1 MTSAMFAKLAKK
13 NIKGNYRVLFAYF
26 LSSVSVVAMFNIML
40 SLGNNEFVRTRDA
53 ALVTMIHF
61 GAIII
66 GIFSVV
72 FILYNAGFLSK
83 HRQKEMALY
92 SMLGMTSKHLWRLL
106 FFENLFISLP
116 AIVIGILAGGT
127 FGRLSFL
134 ILNKLTRVN
143 FTMEY
148 QISLRTQLLT
158 VGFFLFVFLLSW
170 LKQCWAVRGQDPA
183 SLLYETD
190 KVSEQAKGNILL
202 GMLGIACIGIGYGLS
217 IRIEDPFEAIRLF
230 FVAVLFVVV
239 GTYFMLTATAVV
251 ILRLMRKN
259 KAYYYKQNHFI
270 AVSGMLMRMKRQGIG
285 MANITILLTMF
296 IVSLTTTIAIYAG
309 TEDAVNYRQPLEHAI
324 TMEQMNLSPDLSFTE
339 TYQLMV
345 EQDKTIYERL
355 NSFNQEKGVHE
366 SAVFADRRLSA
377 LGVIDGNQFRA
388 MDNSRMEK
396 LGQGIPDA
404 ITFYTLDDYNQATEE
419 RLELKERQDAYLMPI
434 GTTFD
439 SDQIVLGDMN
449 FHVHVVDSQVENVAA
464 NKQLNSGLSKIIKQW
479 VLIVKDERVI
489 SDILNNYKAQ
499 GVDLSYF
506 MLESSYSWETGL
518 SKDADAE
525 YANLMRSQD
534 FYPEQAQIYSYETK
548 SNLMAGFY
556 ATNGGFLFL
565 GLLLGLMFLVGI
577 ILITYFKQ
585 LSEGYEDKKRFA
597 IMQAVGLDGKMI
609 RNSTRIQILWLFFLP
624 LMLALLHTLVAS
636 PAILKLIKLFHIYDA
651 GIYFKSLSIVVIGIM
666 VIYGAV
672 FHLTSNAYY
681 QIVRYPDR
689 D

>member
-13 NIKGNYRVLFAYF
+13 NIKGNYSVIFAYF

-53 ALVTMIHF
+53 ALVTMIYF

-72 FILYNAGFLSK
+72 FILCNAGFLSK

-92 SMLGMTSKHLWRLL
+92 SMLGMTRKHLWRLL
-106 FFENLFISLP
+106 FFENLFISIP
-116 AIVIGILAGGT
+116 AILIGLLAGSV

-134 ILNKLTRVN
+134 ILNKLTHAN

-158 VGFFLFVFLLSW
+158 VGFFLLVFLLSW
-170 LKQCWAVRGQDPA
+170 PKQCWAVRSQDPA
-183 SLLYETD
+183 SLLYEAD
-190 KVSEQAKGNILL
+190 KVSEQPKGNILL
-202 GMLGIACIGIGYGLS
+202 GILSIVCIGIGYGLS
-217 IRIEDPFEAIRLF
+217 IRIEDPLEAI
-230 FVAVLFVVV
+230 LFVVV
-239 GTYFMLTATAVV
+239 GAYFMLMATSV
-251 ILRLMRKN
+251 ILLRLMRKN

-270 AVSGMLMRMKRQGIG
+270 AVSGMLMRMKCQGIG

-309 TEDAVNYRQPLEHAI
+309 TEDWVNYRQPLEHAI
-324 TMEQMNLSPDLSFTE
+324 TMEQINLSPDLSFTE

-345 EQDKTIYERL
+345 EQDKTIHERL
-355 NSFNQEKGVHE
+355 DSFNQEKGVHE
-366 SAVFADRRLSA
+366 SAVFADRCLS
-377 LGVIDGNQFRA
+377 GWGEIDGNQFQA
-388 MDNSRMEK
+388 MDDSKMDS

-404 ITFYTLDDYNQATEE
+404 IVFYTLDDYNQATEE
-419 RLELKERQDAYLMPI
+419 GLELAERQDAYLMPF
-434 GTTFD
+434 GTTFE
-439 SDQIVLGDMN
+439 SDHVVLGDMN
-449 FHVHVVDSQVENVAA
+449 FHVNVLDSQVENVAA
-464 NKQLNSGLSKIIKQW
+464 NKQLNSGLSQIIKQW

-489 SDILNNYKAQ
+489 SDILDNYKAQ
-499 GVDLSYF
+499 GVDPSYF
-506 MLESSYSWETGL
+506 MLESSYGWETGL

-565 GLLLGLMFLVGI
+565 GLFLGLMFLVGI

-585 LSEGYEDKKRFA
+585 LSEGYEDKKSFA

-609 RNSTRIQILWLFFLP
+609 RNSTRVQILWLFFLP

-636 PAILKLIKLFHIYDA
+636 PAILKLIKLFYIYDA